1 MTVLSRR
8 GKVLF
13 SGEEHSHIATLQLTF
28 RWQNWDAGAPLDWV
42 TQHPSQRREGKSALL
57 LPVKSWSDVRV
68 QPLASGVR
76 LNLRARSKRQS
87 LPSKPTATKA
97 RRAVRS
103 ALADGAA

>member
-42 TQHPSQRREGKSALL
+42 TQHPSQRREGI
-57 LPVKSWSDVRV
+57 R
-68 QPLASGVR
+68 
-76 LNLRARSKRQS
+76 
-87 LPSKPTATKA
+87 
-97 RRAVRS
+97 
-103 ALADGAA
+103 